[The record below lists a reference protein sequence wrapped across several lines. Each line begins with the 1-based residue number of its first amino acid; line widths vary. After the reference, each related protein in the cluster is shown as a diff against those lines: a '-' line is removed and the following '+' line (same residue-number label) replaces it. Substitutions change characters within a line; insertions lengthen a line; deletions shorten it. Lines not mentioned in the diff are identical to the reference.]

1 MIDDYRSLAVFV
13 AIADTG
19 SLSAAGR
26 RLKLSTSVISHHLS
40 RLEERQGVALLH
52 KSDEGFTV

>member
-13 AIADTG
+13 AVADAG

-26 RLKLSTSVISHHLS
+26 RLKLST
-40 RLEERQGVALLH
+40 
-52 KSDEGFTV
+52 